1 MIRRP
6 PRSTRTDTL
15 FPYTTLFR
23 SLGAILFD
31 NMGYKGGRK
40 GKSGAY
46 STDVTILEQL
56 KAQGAAIAGKV
67 LDWRQL
73 SKLKSTYTDALQ
85 DQINKDSGRAHT
97 SHNLSGARTGRLER
111 QSRVQGNSVW
121 GTGDN

>member
-31 NMGYKGGRK
+31 KMGYKGGRK

-56 KAQGAAIAGKV
+56 KAQGAEIAGKV

-85 DQINKDSGRAHT
+85 AQINKDSGRVHT
-97 SHNLSGARTGRLER
+97 SYRLSGARSEAR
-111 QSRVQGNSVW
+111 RVGKEGGS
-121 GTGDN
+121 TCRPR